1 MKRSEPE
8 KIAENQGKIKE
19 NRAQRGWTSVQK
31 CHLAFNYKKATQA
44 LDYFAEKS
52 GGTINRLKALKL
64 VYLADR
70 YHLRKYGRLITN
82 DTYFA
87 MDNGPVASGAKDLAE
102 ESDFTSREAQNY
114 ASSYI
119 ESSTRYDYSSKKPT
133 SKGELSDSDLEALDY
148 AWDRFGHLDEWG
160 IVDLTHKY
168 PDWYKHKLSLKSLD
182 RVQMDLDDFFDDS
195 DFQVDNCFELTN
207 KDKEIRREQL
217 KEMLAIESL
226 WR

>member
-1 MKRSEPE
+1 MYEDARGREDTRKRGVNVE
-8 KIAENQGKIKE
+8 
-19 NRAQRGWTSVQK
+19 K
-31 CHLAFNYKKATQA
+31 CHLVFNYRKATQV

-52 GGTINRLKALKL
+52 DGTINRMKALKL
-64 VYLADR
+64 VYFADK

-119 ESSTRYDYSSKKPT
+119 GASGRYDYLAKRPT
-133 SKGELSDSDLEALDY
+133 DRTELSSSDLEALDY
-148 AWDRFGHLDEWG
+148 AWDKFGHLDERG

-168 PDWYKHKLSLKSLD
+168 PDWYKHELALSLSG
-182 RVQMDLDDFFDDS
+182 RAQMDLDDFFDDPEC
-195 DFQVDNCFELTN
+195 QVDKCFDLTE
-207 KDKEIRREQL
+207 KDKEIRREHL
-217 KEMLAIESL
+217 REMLVMESL

>member
-1 MKRSEPE
+1 M
-8 KIAENQGKIKE
+8 QY
-19 NRAQRGWTSVQK
+19 
-31 CHLAFNYKKATQA
+31 CYFDFNYKKATQA

-52 GGTINRLKALKL
+52 GGTINRLKGLKL
-64 VYLADR
+64 IYFADR

-114 ASSYI
+114 ASNYI
-119 ESSTRYDYSSKKPT
+119 ESSAKYDYVSKKPT
-133 SKGELSDSDLEALDY
+133 DKAELSSSDLEALDY
-148 AWDRFGHLDEWG
+148 AWDKCGHLDEWG

-168 PDWYKHKLSLKSLD
+168 PDWNKHKLSLSLKSRD
-182 RVQMDLDDFFDDS
+182 RIQMDLNDFFDDS
-195 DFQVDNCFELTN
+195 DFPNVDKCFELTD
-207 KDKEIRREQL
+207 KDRGIRREQL
-217 KEMLAIESL
+217 EEMLSIELL